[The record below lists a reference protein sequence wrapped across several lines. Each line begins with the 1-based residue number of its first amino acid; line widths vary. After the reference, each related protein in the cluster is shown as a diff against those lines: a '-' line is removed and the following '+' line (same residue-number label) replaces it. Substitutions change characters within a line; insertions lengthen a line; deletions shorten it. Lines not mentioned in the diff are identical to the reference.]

1 MHAAPAPDFP
11 DGAVQIDAGGCRLF
25 GVWSRP
31 PLPGRTTLVFLHDG
45 LGSVETLRQ
54 LPVRLADAL
63 NLPAFAYDRHGYGRS
78 DPADRFSVSFMS
90 EAADQLELVLEAVD
104 IENCCLVGH
113 SDGGTVAL
121 LHGARYRGRVRAI
134 VSIAAHVR
142 RDRLTLGQVRRH
154 LEMVDDVPDW
164 MTRFHGARA
173 AHLLRIWAEA
183 WLQCDDWNICD
194 EIADLEAPLLALQGE
209 KDAYGLPDQLE
220 DIGRAVRHAE
230 TELLDGAGHFPHLE
244 EPERIVRR
252 LRNFLG
258 PYCRRHAASL
268 QGQ

>member
-1 MHAAPAPDFP
+1 MPAALAPDFP

-78 DPADRFSVSFMS
+78 DPADRFSAGFMS

-183 WLQCDDWNICD
+183 WLQCGDWNICD

-258 PYCRRHAASL
+258 PYCCRHAASL